1 MSWLARDLRVGFR
14 SLRTRPGH
22 TAASLVA
29 LGLGI
34 GLTTAT
40 FSIVDGLLLRGLPFA
55 ESERLMLLG
64 SENPARG
71 QHGAAVDLHDFA
83 DWARR
88 QRSFEALAAFDI
100 GTATLTTRGG
110 AERLDASAMSAAT
123 LRLLRVEPAIGRAF
137 EPRDEAPGAAPVAL
151 LGWRT
156 WKDRFGGDPGIVG
169 RGVRLNG
176 SSATV
181 VGVMPEGFRF
191 PWAQE
196 VWTPLTAPTALTA
209 LTADGGAAAR
219 GQGEPVVVLGRLRRG
234 VTLRQARVEME
245 SIARALAIEYPRT
258 NAGLGVLVKPYVEFV
273 MGDPIETALVTM
285 LGAVLAVLLI
295 ACINVASLGMARA
308 AQRGREIA
316 VRTALGAGRARL
328 AAQMLIES
336 LLLAGAGAAL
346 GLGLA
351 RLGIGLFDG
360 VLAGQ
365 NPPFWDQVRL
375 DPASLLFALAAT
387 LTAGLLSGL
396 APALHAART
405 DLRRALA
412 DEGRGATSLRLG
424 WFNRGVVVA
433 ELALSCA
440 LLVGAGLMIK
450 SVLEAQGQ
458 PLGFATRGM
467 LTFRV
472 AVFPERVPRLAD
484 RAAFYGRLRERLA
497 AVPGVQAAAGAE
509 TLPGNRSGS
518 TPYEVEGRAYGSA
531 ADRPL
536 AHAVAVTPGLFAA
549 CRVPLLAGRDFGP
562 MDTVAAPPVAI
573 VNRSLARQAW
583 PGQDPL
589 GKRLRLPPEAAL
601 PGAALPGA
609 GLPEAAL
616 PGAALPG
623 TGADGWRTVVGVAP
637 DLKMDGLED
646 RRPAGFYLPVSQR
659 GPERLSFAVRAAGPP
674 LALAPALRA
683 AVAGLDR
690 DTPIYFVQTMDRML
704 DGNRFATRMF
714 GGLFSIFGI
723 AALLLA
729 AVGIYGVIA
738 LAVESRTREIGVRM
752 ALGAGRGDVLAM
764 LLRQSL
770 AQLGLGLACGLP
782 AAWGVS
788 RLLGGVLFH
797 VRPDDPAVFALVVAT
812 LALVAVLATLVPAAR
827 ALAWPRRSPLAA
839 VIRSD

>member
-1 MSWLARDLRVGFR
+1 MSWLARDLRVGCR
-14 SLRTRPGH
+14 ALRARPGH

-34 GLTTAT
+34 GLTTAA
-40 FSIVDGLLLRGLPFA
+40 FSIVDGLLLRGLPFP

-71 QHGAAVDLHDFA
+71 VHGAPVDLHDLA

-100 GTATLTTRGG
+100 GTATLTTRSS

-123 LRLLRVEPAIGRAF
+123 LRLLRVAPAMGRDF

-156 WKDRFGGDPGIVG
+156 WKDRFGGDPRIVG

-196 VWTPLTAPTALTA
+196 VWTPLTA
-209 LTADGGAAAR
+209 LTADRGAAAR

-234 VTLRQARVEME
+234 VTLRQARIEME
-245 SIARALAIEYPRT
+245 SIARALALEYPRT

-273 MGDPIETALVTM
+273 MGDPVETALVTM

-308 AQRGREIA
+308 AQRSREIA
-316 VRTALGAGRARL
+316 VRTALGAGRARV
-328 AAQMLIES
+328 AAQLLVES

-405 DLRRALA
+405 DLRQSLA

-450 SVLEAQGQ
+450 SVLGAQGQ
-458 PLGFATRGM
+458 PLGFATRGI

-484 RAAFYGRLRERLA
+484 RAAFYLRLRERLA

-518 TPYEVEGRAYGSA
+518 TPYEVEGHAYGSA
-531 ADRPL
+531 ADRPQ

-549 CRVPLLAGRDFGP
+549 CRAPLLAGRDFGP

-573 VNRSLARQAW
+573 VNRSLARRAW

-589 GKRLRLPPEAAL
+589 GKRLRLPPEAAV
-601 PGAALPGA
+601 PGAAV
-609 GLPEAAL
+609 
-616 PGAALPG
+616 PGAAVPG
-623 TGADGWRTVVGVAP
+623 AAADGWRTVVGVAP

-646 RRPAGFYLPVSQR
+646 RRPEGLYLPVSQR

-674 LALAPALRA
+674 LALAPVLRA
-683 AVAGLDR
+683 AVVGLDR

-714 GGLFSIFGI
+714 GGLFSIFGV

-797 VRPDDPAVFALVVAT
+797 VRPDDPVVFALVVAT
-812 LALVAVLATLVPAAR
+812 LTLVAVLATLVPAAR
-827 ALAWPRRSPLAA
+827 ALAWPGRSPLAA

>member
-14 SLRTRPGH
+14 TLRTHPGH

-40 FSIVDGLLLRGLPFA
+40 FSIVDGLLLRGLPFP
-55 ESERLMLLG
+55 EGERLMLLG
-64 SENPARG
+64 SEDPARG
-71 QHGAAVDLHDFA
+71 LHGAPVDLHDFA

-123 LRLLRVEPAIGRAF
+123 LRLLRVEPAMGRGF

-151 LGWRT
+151 LGWRV
-156 WKDRFGGDPGIVG
+156 WKDRFGGDPRIVG

-176 SSATV
+176 GSATV

-196 VWTPLTAPTALTA
+196 VWTPLTALTA
-209 LTADGGAAAR
+209 EAGATAR

-234 VTLRQARVEME
+234 VTLRQARIEME
-245 SIARALAIEYPRT
+245 SIARALALEYPRT

-273 MGDPIETALVTM
+273 MGDPIEMALVTM
-285 LGAVLAVLLI
+285 LGAVLAVLLL

-308 AQRGREIA
+308 AQRSREIA
-316 VRTALGAGRARL
+316 VRTALGAGRARV
-328 AAQMLIES
+328 AAQMLVES

-396 APALHAART
+396 APALRAART
-405 DLRRALA
+405 DLHQALE

-450 SVLEAQGQ
+450 SVLEAQSQ
-458 PLGFATRGM
+458 PLGFATRGI

-472 AVFPERVPRLAD
+472 AVFPERVPRPAD
-484 RAAFYGRLRERLA
+484 RAAFYGRLLERLA
-497 AVPGVQAAAGAE
+497 AIPGVQAAAGAE

-518 TPYEVEGRAYGSA
+518 TRYGVEGHAYGST
-531 ADRPL
+531 ADQPL

-589 GKRLRLPPEAAL
+589 GKRLRLPP
-601 PGAALPGA
+601 GATV
-609 GLPEAAL
+609 E
-616 PGAALPG
+616 
-623 TGADGWRTVVGVAP
+623 GWRTVVGVVP

-646 RRPAGFYLPVSQR
+646 RRPEGFYLPVSQR

-714 GGLFSIFGI
+714 GGLFSIFGV

-738 LAVESRTREIGVRM
+738 LAVESRTREIAVRM
-752 ALGAGRGDVLAM
+752 ALGAGMGDILAM

-788 RLLGGVLFH
+788 RLLGGVLFA
-797 VRPDDPAVFALVVAT
+797 VRPHDPAVFALVVAI
-812 LALVAVLATLVPAAR
+812 LALVALLATLVPAAR
-827 ALAWPRRSPLAA
+827 ALSWSRRSPLSA
-839 VIRSD
+839 VIRHD

>member
-1 MSWLARDLRVGFR
+1 MSWLARDLRVGWR
-14 SLRTRPGH
+14 ALRTRPGH
-22 TAASLVA
+22 TAASLIA

-40 FSIVDGLLLRGLPFA
+40 FSIVDGLLLRGLPFP
-55 ESERLMLLG
+55 EGDRLMLLG

-71 QHGAAVDLHDFA
+71 LHGAPVDRHDFA

-123 LRLLRVEPAIGRAF
+123 LRLLRVEPAMGRDL

-156 WKDRFGGDPGIVG
+156 WKDRFGGDPRIVG

-181 VGVMPEGFRF
+181 VGVMPQGFRF

-196 VWTPLTAPTALTA
+196 VWTPLTALTA
-209 LTADGGAAAR
+209 LTAEGGATAR
-219 GQGEPVVVLGRLRRG
+219 GQGDPVVVLGRLRRG
-234 VTLRQARVEME
+234 VTLRQARIEMA
-245 SIARALAIEYPRT
+245 SIARALALEYPRT

-273 MGDPIETALVTM
+273 MGDPIEMALVTM
-285 LGAVLAVLLI
+285 MGAVLAVLLI

-308 AQRGREIA
+308 AQRSREIA

-328 AAQMLIES
+328 AAQMLVES

-360 VLAGQ
+360 ALAGQ

-405 DLRRALA
+405 DLRQALA
-412 DEGRGATSLRLG
+412 DEGRAATSWRLG

-450 SVLEAQGQ
+450 SVLRAQGQ
-458 PLGFATRGM
+458 PLGFATRGI

-484 RAAFYGRLRERLA
+484 RAAFYGRLLERLA
-497 AVPGVQAAAGAE
+497 AVPGAQAVAGAE
-509 TLPGNRSGS
+509 TLPGNRGGS

-549 CRVPLLAGRDFGP
+549 CRAPRLAGRDFGP

-589 GKRLRLPPEAAL
+589 GKRLRLPP
-601 PGAALPGA
+601 GAAGPG
-609 GLPEAAL
+609 G
-616 PGAALPG
+616 GAA
-623 TGADGWRTVVGVAP
+623 GWRTVVGVAP

-646 RRPAGFYLPVSQR
+646 RRPEGFYLPVSQR

-690 DTPIYFVQTMDRML
+690 DTPIYFVQTMERML

-714 GGLFSIFGI
+714 GGLFSIFGL

-752 ALGAGRGDVLAM
+752 ALGAGMGDVLAM

-770 AQLGLGLACGLP
+770 AQLALGLACGLP
-782 AAWGVS
+782 AAWVVS
-788 RLLGGVLFH
+788 RLLGGVLFE
-797 VRPDDPAVFALVVAT
+797 VRPHDPAVFALVVAT
-812 LALVAVLATLVPAAR
+812 LAMVALLATLVPAAR
-827 ALAWPRRSPLAA
+827 ALSWSRRSALSA
-839 VIRSD
+839 VIRHD

>member
-14 SLRTRPGH
+14 ALRARPGH

-40 FSIVDGLLLRGLPFA
+40 FSIVDGLLLRGLPFP

-71 QHGAAVDLHDFA
+71 QHAAPVDLHDFA

-110 AERLDASAMSAAT
+110 AERLDASAISAAT
-123 LRLLRVEPAIGRAF
+123 LRLLRVEPAMGRAF

-156 WKDRFGGDPGIVG
+156 WKDRCGGDPRIVG

-181 VGVMPEGFRF
+181 VGVMPQGFRF

-196 VWTPLTAPTALTA
+196 VWTPLTALTA
-209 LTADGGAAAR
+209 LTAEGGAAAR

-234 VTLRQARVEME
+234 VTLRQARTEME
-245 SIARALAIEYPRT
+245 SIARALALEYPRT
-258 NAGLGVLVKPYVEFV
+258 NAGLGVVVKPYVEFV
-273 MGDPIETALVTM
+273 MGDPVEMALVTM

-308 AQRGREIA
+308 AQRSRELA
-316 VRTALGAGRARL
+316 VRTALGAGRARV
-328 AAQMLIES
+328 AAQMLVES

-405 DLRRALA
+405 DLRQALA

-450 SVLEAQGQ
+450 NVLMAQGQ

-518 TPYEVEGRAYGSA
+518 TPYEVEGHAYGSS

-562 MDTVAAPPVAI
+562 MDSVAAPPVAI
-573 VNRSLARQAW
+573 VNRSLARRAW

-589 GKRLRLPPEAAL
+589 GKRLRLPP
-601 PGAALPGA
+601 GAAV
-609 GLPEAAL
+609 E
-616 PGAALPG
+616 
-623 TGADGWRTVVGVAP
+623 GWRTVVGVVP

-646 RRPAGFYLPVSQR
+646 RRPEGFYLPVSQR

-674 LALAPALRA
+674 LALVPALRA

-714 GGLFSIFGI
+714 GGLFSIFGV

-788 RLLGGVLFH
+788 RLLGGVLFG
-797 VRPDDPAVFALVVAT
+797 VRPYDPAVFALVVAT
-812 LALVAVLATLVPAAR
+812 LALVALLATLVPAAR
-827 ALAWPRRSPLAA
+827 ALSWSRRSPLAA

>member
-1 MSWLARDLRVGFR
+1 
-14 SLRTRPGH
+14 
-22 TAASLVA
+22 
-29 LGLGI
+29 
-34 GLTTAT
+34 
-40 FSIVDGLLLRGLPFA
+40 
-55 ESERLMLLG
+55 MLLG
-64 SENPARG
+64 SEDPARG
-71 QHGAAVDLHDFA
+71 LHGAPVDLRDFA
-83 DWARR
+83 DWGRR

-123 LRLLRVEPAIGRAF
+123 LRLLRVEPAMGRDF

-176 SSATV
+176 GPATV
-181 VGVMPEGFRF
+181 VGVMPQGFRF

-196 VWTPLTAPTALTA
+196 VWTPLTALAA
-209 LTADGGAAAR
+209 EAGATAR

-234 VTLRQARVEME
+234 VTLRQARSEME
-245 SIARALAIEYPRT
+245 SIARALALEYPRT
-258 NAGLGVLVKPYVEFV
+258 NAGLGVLVKPYVDFV
-273 MGDPIETALVTM
+273 MGDPIEMALVTM

-308 AQRGREIA
+308 AQRSREIA
-316 VRTALGAGRARL
+316 VRTALGAGRARV
-328 AAQMLIES
+328 AAQMLVES
-336 LLLAGAGAAL
+336 LLLAGAGAVL

-365 NPPFWDQVRL
+365 NPPFWDRVRL

-405 DLRRALA
+405 DLRQALA

-458 PLGFATRGM
+458 PLGFATRGI

-472 AVFPERVPRLAD
+472 AVFPERVPRPAD
-484 RAAFYGRLRERLA
+484 RAAFYGRLLERLA
-497 AVPGVQAAAGAE
+497 AIPGVQAAAGAE

-518 TPYEVEGRAYGSA
+518 TPYAVEGHAYGSA
-531 ADRPL
+531 AEQPL

-562 MDTVAAPPVAI
+562 VDTAAAPPVAI

-583 PGQDPL
+583 PGKDPL
-589 GKRLRLPPEAAL
+589 GKRLRLPP
-601 PGAALPGA
+601 GAAA
-609 GLPEAAL
+609 E
-616 PGAALPG
+616 
-623 TGADGWRTVVGVAP
+623 GWRTVVGVVP

-646 RRPAGFYLPVSQR
+646 RRPEGFYLPVSQR

-714 GGLFSIFGI
+714 GGLFSIFGV

-752 ALGAGRGDVLAM
+752 ALGAGRGDILAM

-782 AAWGVS
+782 AAWGLS
-788 RLLGGVLFH
+788 RLLGGVLFA
-797 VRPDDPAVFALVVAT
+797 VRPHDPAVFALVAAT
-812 LALVAVLATLVPAAR
+812 LALVSLLATLVPAAR
-827 ALAWPRRSPLAA
+827 ALSWSRRSPLSA
-839 VIRSD
+839 VIRYD

>member
-1 MSWLARDLRVGFR
+1 MSWLARDLRVGCR
-14 SLRTRPGH
+14 ALRARPGH
-22 TAASLVA
+22 TAASLIA

-40 FSIVDGLLLRGLPFA
+40 FSIVDGLLLRGLPFP

-71 QHGAAVDLHDFA
+71 VHGAPVDRHDLA

-100 GTATLTTRGG
+100 GTATLTIGGG
-110 AERLDASAMSAAT
+110 AERLDASAISAAT
-123 LRLLRVEPAIGRAF
+123 LRLLRVEPAMGRAF

-156 WKDRFGGDPGIVG
+156 WKDRCGGDPRIVG
-169 RGVRLNG
+169 RAVRLNG

-181 VGVMPEGFRF
+181 VGVMPRGFRF

-196 VWTPLTAPTALTA
+196 VWTPLTALTA
-209 LTADGGAAAR
+209 PAAPTSEGGAAAR
-219 GQGEPVVVLGRLRRG
+219 GQVEPVVVLGRLRRG
-234 VTLRQARVEME
+234 VTLRQARSEMA
-245 SIARALAIEYPRT
+245 SIARALALEYPRT

-273 MGDPIETALVTM
+273 MGDSIEMALVTM

-308 AQRGREIA
+308 AQRSREIA
-316 VRTALGAGRARL
+316 VRTALGAGRAQV
-328 AAQMLIES
+328 AAQLLVES

-375 DPASLLFALAAT
+375 DPASWLFALAAT

-405 DLRRALA
+405 DLRQALA

-458 PLGFATRGM
+458 PLGFATRGI

-472 AVFPERVPRLAD
+472 AVFPERVPRQAD

-497 AVPGVQAAAGAE
+497 AVPGVEVAAGAE

-518 TPYEVEGRAYGSA
+518 TPYEVEGHAYGSA

-549 CRVPLLAGRDFGP
+549 YHVQLLAGRDFGP
-562 MDTVAAPPVAI
+562 MDGAAAPPVAI
-573 VNRSLARQAW
+573 VNRSLARRAW

-589 GKRLRLPPEAAL
+589 GKRLRLPP
-601 PGAALPGA
+601 GAARLGE
-609 GLPEAAL
+609 GVE
-616 PGAALPG
+616 
-623 TGADGWRTVVGVAP
+623 GWRTVVGVVP

-646 RRPAGFYLPVSQR
+646 LRPEGFYLPVSQR

-674 LALAPALRA
+674 LALVPALRA

-788 RLLGGVLFH
+788 RLLGGVLFG
-797 VRPDDPAVFALVVAT
+797 VRPHDPAVFALVVAT
-812 LALVAVLATLVPAAR
+812 LALVALLATLVPAAR
-827 ALAWPRRSPLAA
+827 ALSWSRPSPLSA
-839 VIRSD
+839 VLRSD

>member
-1 MSWLARDLRVGFR
+1 
-14 SLRTRPGH
+14 
-22 TAASLVA
+22 
-29 LGLGI
+29 
-34 GLTTAT
+34 
-40 FSIVDGLLLRGLPFA
+40 
-55 ESERLMLLG
+55 MLLG
-64 SENPARG
+64 SDDPARG
-71 QHGAAVDLHDFA
+71 LHGAPVDLHDFA
-83 DWARR
+83 DWGRR

-100 GTATLTTRGG
+100 GTATLTTSGG

-123 LRLLRVEPAIGRAF
+123 LRLLRVEPAMGRDF

-151 LGWRT
+151 LGWRI
-156 WKDRFGGDPGIVG
+156 WKDRCGGDPRIVG

-176 SSATV
+176 GSATV

-196 VWTPLTAPTALTA
+196 VWTPLTADP
-209 LTADGGAAAR
+209 GATVR

-234 VTLRQARVEME
+234 VTLRQARIEME
-245 SIARALAIEYPRT
+245 SIARALALEYPRT

-273 MGDPIETALVTM
+273 MGDPIEMALVTM

-308 AQRGREIA
+308 ARRSREIA
-316 VRTALGAGRARL
+316 VRTALGAGRARV
-328 AAQMLIES
+328 AAQMLVES

-346 GLGLA
+346 GLALA

-375 DPASLLFALAAT
+375 DPASLLFAFAAT

-405 DLRRALA
+405 DLHQALA

-450 SVLEAQGQ
+450 SVLRAQGQ
-458 PLGFATRGM
+458 PLGFATRGI

-472 AVFPERVPRLAD
+472 AVFPGRVPRPAD

-497 AVPGVQAAAGAE
+497 AIPGVQAAAGAE

-518 TPYEVEGRAYGSA
+518 TPYAVEGHAYGSA
-531 ADRPL
+531 ADQPV
-536 AHAVAVTPGLFAA
+536 AHAVAVTPGMFAA

-562 MDTVAAPPVAI
+562 MDTVAAPPVVI

-589 GKRLRLPPEAAL
+589 GKRLRLPP
-601 PGAALPGA
+601 GAAA
-609 GLPEAAL
+609 E
-616 PGAALPG
+616 
-623 TGADGWRTVVGVAP
+623 GWRTVVGVVP

-646 RRPAGFYLPVSQR
+646 RRPEGFYLPVSQR

-714 GGLFSIFGI
+714 GGLFSIFGV

-738 LAVESRTREIGVRM
+738 LAVESRTRDIGVRM
-752 ALGAGRGDVLAM
+752 ALGAGMGDILAM

-782 AAWGVS
+782 AAWGLS
-788 RLLGGVLFH
+788 RLLGGVLFA
-797 VRPDDPAVFALVVAT
+797 VRPHDPAVFALVVAT
-812 LALVAVLATLVPAAR
+812 LALVALLATLVPAAR
-827 ALAWPRRSPLAA
+827 ALSRSRRASLSAL
-839 VIRSD
+839 VRYD

>member
-1 MSWLARDLRVGFR
+1 M
-14 SLRTRPGH
+14 LRTRPGH
-22 TAASLVA
+22 TAASLIA

-40 FSIVDGLLLRGLPFA
+40 FSIVDGLLLRGLPFP

-64 SENPARG
+64 SEDPARG
-71 QHGAAVDLHDFA
+71 LHGAPVDPHDFA

-100 GTATLTTRGG
+100 GTATLTTGSG

-123 LRLLRVEPAIGRAF
+123 LRLLRVEPAIGRNF
-137 EPRDEAPGAAPVAL
+137 GPRDEAPGAAPVAL
-151 LGWRT
+151 LGWRV
-156 WKDRFGGDPGIVG
+156 WKDRFGGDPRIVG

-181 VGVMPEGFRF
+181 VGVMPESFRF
-191 PWAQE
+191 PWAQD
-196 VWTPLTAPTALTA
+196 VWTPLTAGL
-209 LTADGGAAAR
+209 GAPAR

-234 VTLRQARVEME
+234 VTLRQARIEMD
-245 SIARALAIEYPRT
+245 SIARALALEYPRT
-258 NAGLGVLVKPYVEFV
+258 NGGLGVLVKPYVEFV
-273 MGDPIETALVTM
+273 MGDSIEMALVTM

-308 AQRGREIA
+308 AQRSREIV
-316 VRTALGAGRARL
+316 VRTALGAGRARV
-328 AAQMLIES
+328 AAQLLVES

-405 DLRRALA
+405 DLNQALK

-433 ELALSCA
+433 ELALSCT

-450 SVLEAQGQ
+450 SVLKAQGQ
-458 PLGFATRGM
+458 PLGFATRGI

-472 AVFPERVPRLAD
+472 AVFPERVPRPAD
-484 RAAFYGRLRERLA
+484 RALFYGRLLERLA
-497 AVPGVQAAAGAE
+497 AMPGVQAAAGTEA
-509 TLPGNRSGS
+509 LPGNRSGS
-518 TPYEVEGRAYGSA
+518 TPYAVEGHAYGAA
-531 ADRPL
+531 ADQPL
-536 AHAVAVTPGLFAA
+536 AHAVAITPGLFAA
-549 CRVPLLAGRDFGP
+549 CRVPLLAGRDFGR
-562 MDTVAAPPVAI
+562 MDTVAAPPVVI
-573 VNRSLARQAW
+573 VNRSLARRAW

-589 GKRLRLPPEAAL
+589 GKRLRLPP
-601 PGAALPGA
+601 GAAV
-609 GLPEAAL
+609 E
-616 PGAALPG
+616 
-623 TGADGWRTVVGVAP
+623 GWRTVVGVVP

-646 RRPAGFYLPVSQR
+646 RRPEGFYLPVSQR

-674 LALAPALRA
+674 VALAPALRA

-714 GGLFSIFGI
+714 GGLFSIFGV

-752 ALGAGRGDVLAM
+752 ALGAGRGDILAM

-788 RLLGGVLFH
+788 RLLGGVLFE
-797 VRPDDPAVFALVVAT
+797 VRPHDPAVFALVVAT
-812 LALVAVLATLVPAAR
+812 LALVALLATLVPAAR
-827 ALAWPRRSPLAA
+827 ALSWSRRSPLSA
-839 VIRSD
+839 VIRYD

>member
-1 MSWLARDLRVGFR
+1 MSWLARDLRIGFR
-14 SLRTRPGH
+14 ALRTRPGH
-22 TAASLVA
+22 TAASLIA

-40 FSIVDGLLLRGLPFA
+40 FSIVDGLLLRGLPFP
-55 ESERLMLLG
+55 EGERLMLLG

-71 QHGAAVDLHDFA
+71 LHAAPVDLHDFA

-123 LRLLRVEPAIGRAF
+123 LRLLRVEPAMGRDL
-137 EPRDEAPGAAPVAL
+137 EPRDGAPGAAPVAL

-156 WKDRFGGDPGIVG
+156 WKDRFGGDPRIVG

-196 VWTPLTAPTALTA
+196 VWTPLTT
-209 LTADGGAAAR
+209 DSGATAR
-219 GQGEPVVVLGRLRRG
+219 GQGDPVVVLGRLRRG
-234 VTLRQARVEME
+234 VTLRQARSEMA
-245 SIARALAIEYPRT
+245 SIARALALEYPRT

-273 MGDPIETALVTM
+273 MGDPIEMALVTM

-308 AQRGREIA
+308 AQRSREIA
-316 VRTALGAGRARL
+316 VRTALGAGRARV
-328 AAQMLIES
+328 AAQMLVES

-405 DLRRALA
+405 DLRQALA

-458 PLGFATRGM
+458 PLGFATRGI

-484 RAAFYGRLRERLA
+484 RAAFYGRLLERVA

-509 TLPGNRSGS
+509 TLPGNHSGS

-549 CRVPLLAGRDFGP
+549 CRAPLLAGRDFGP

-583 PGQDPL
+583 PGQAPL
-589 GKRLRLPPEAAL
+589 GKRLRLPP
-601 PGAALPGA
+601 GAAGPG
-609 GLPEAAL
+609 G
-616 PGAALPG
+616 GAE
-623 TGADGWRTVVGVAP
+623 GWRTVVGVAP

-646 RRPAGFYLPVSQR
+646 RRPEGFYLPVSQR

-714 GGLFSIFGI
+714 GGLFSIFGV

-752 ALGAGRGDVLAM
+752 ALGAGMGDVLAM

-770 AQLGLGLACGLP
+770 AQLVLGLACGLP
-782 AAWGVS
+782 AAWVVS
-788 RLLGGVLFH
+788 RLLGGVLFE
-797 VRPDDPAVFALVVAT
+797 VRPHDPAVFALVIAT
-812 LALVAVLATLVPAAR
+812 LALVALLATLVPAAR
-827 ALAWPRRSPLAA
+827 ALSWSRRSALSAL
-839 VIRSD
+839 VRHD

>member
-1 MSWLARDLRVGFR
+1 MSWLARDLRVGVR
-14 SLRTRPGH
+14 ALRTHPGH
-22 TAASLVA
+22 TAASLIA

-40 FSIVDGLLLRGLPFA
+40 FSIVDGLLLRGLPFP

-64 SENPARG
+64 SEDPARG
-71 QHGAAVDLHDFA
+71 LHGAPVDLRDFA
-83 DWARR
+83 DWGRR

-123 LRLLRVEPAIGRAF
+123 LRLLRVEPAMGRDF

-176 SSATV
+176 GPATV
-181 VGVMPEGFRF
+181 VGVMPQGFRF

-196 VWTPLTAPTALTA
+196 VWTPLTALAA
-209 LTADGGAAAR
+209 EAGATAR

-234 VTLRQARVEME
+234 VTLRQARSEME
-245 SIARALAIEYPRT
+245 SIARALALEYPRT
-258 NAGLGVLVKPYVEFV
+258 NAGLGVLVKPYVDFV
-273 MGDPIETALVTM
+273 MGDPIEMALVTM

-308 AQRGREIA
+308 AQRSREIA
-316 VRTALGAGRARL
+316 VRTALGAGRARV
-328 AAQMLIES
+328 AAQMLVES
-336 LLLAGAGAAL
+336 LLLAGAGAVL

-365 NPPFWDQVRL
+365 NPPFWDRVRL

-405 DLRRALA
+405 DLRQALA

-458 PLGFATRGM
+458 PLGFATRGI

-472 AVFPERVPRLAD
+472 AVFPERVPRPAD
-484 RAAFYGRLRERLA
+484 RAAFYGRLLERLA
-497 AVPGVQAAAGAE
+497 AIPGVQAAAGAE

-518 TPYEVEGRAYGSA
+518 TPYAVEGHAYGSA
-531 ADRPL
+531 AEQPL

-562 MDTVAAPPVAI
+562 VDTAAAPPVAI

-583 PGQDPL
+583 PGKDPL
-589 GKRLRLPPEAAL
+589 GKRLRLPP
-601 PGAALPGA
+601 GAAA
-609 GLPEAAL
+609 E
-616 PGAALPG
+616 
-623 TGADGWRTVVGVAP
+623 GWRTVVGVVP

-646 RRPAGFYLPVSQR
+646 RRPEGFYLPVSQR

-714 GGLFSIFGI
+714 GGLFSIFGV

-752 ALGAGRGDVLAM
+752 ALGAGRGDILAM

-782 AAWGVS
+782 AAWGLS
-788 RLLGGVLFH
+788 RLLGGVLFA
-797 VRPDDPAVFALVVAT
+797 VRPHDPAVFALVVAT
-812 LALVAVLATLVPAAR
+812 LALVALLATLVPAAR
-827 ALAWPRRSPLAA
+827 ALSWSRRSPLSA
-839 VIRSD
+839 VIRYD

>member
-1 MSWLARDLRVGFR
+1 MSWLARDLRVGWR
-14 SLRTRPGH
+14 ALRTRPGH
-22 TAASLVA
+22 TAVSLVA

-40 FSIVDGLLLRGLPFA
+40 FSIVDGLLLRGLPFP
-55 ESERLMLLG
+55 EGERLMLLG

-71 QHGAAVDLHDFA
+71 VHGAPVDLHDFA
-83 DWARR
+83 DWGRR

-100 GTATLTTRGG
+100 GTATLTIGGG
-110 AERLDASAMSAAT
+110 AERLDASAISAAT

-156 WKDRFGGDPGIVG
+156 WKDRCGGDPRIVG

-176 SSATV
+176 SAATV

-196 VWTPLTAPTALTA
+196 VWTPLTALTA
-209 LTADGGAAAR
+209 LTADAGAAAR

-234 VTLRQARVEME
+234 VTLRQARIEME
-245 SIARALAIEYPRT
+245 SIARALALEYPRT
-258 NAGLGVLVKPYVEFV
+258 NAGLGVVVKPYVEFV
-273 MGDPIETALVTM
+273 MGDAVEMALVTM

-308 AQRGREIA
+308 AQRSREIA
-316 VRTALGAGRARL
+316 VRTALGAGRTRV
-328 AAQMLIES
+328 AAQMLVES
-336 LLLAGAGAAL
+336 LLLAGAGASL

-365 NPPFWDQVRL
+365 NPPFWDRVRL

-405 DLRRALA
+405 DLRQALA

-433 ELALSCA
+433 ELALSCT
-440 LLVGAGLMIK
+440 LLVGAGLMVK
-450 SVLEAQGQ
+450 SVLRAQGQ

-472 AVFPERVPRLAD
+472 AVFPERVPRPAD

-518 TPYEVEGRAYGSA
+518 TPYEVEGRAYGSGA
-531 ADRPL
+531 ADRPR
-536 AHAVAVTPGLFAA
+536 AHAVAVTSGLFAA

-589 GKRLRLPPEAAL
+589 GKRLRLPPGAAQ
-601 PGAALPGA
+601 PGA
-609 GLPEAAL
+609 
-616 PGAALPG
+616 
-623 TGADGWRTVVGVAP
+623 GADGWRTVVGVAP

-646 RRPAGFYLPVSQR
+646 RRPEGLYLPVSQR

-714 GGLFSIFGI
+714 GGLFSIFGV

-738 LAVESRTREIGVRM
+738 LAVEGRTREIGVRM

-770 AQLGLGLACGLP
+770 AQLALGLACGLP

-812 LALVAVLATLVPAAR
+812 LALVALLATLVPAAR
-827 ALAWPRRSPLAA
+827 ALSWSRRSPLAA
-839 VIRSD
+839 IIRSE

>member
-1 MSWLARDLRVGFR
+1 MSWLARDLRVGVR
-14 SLRTRPGH
+14 ALRTHPGH
-22 TAASLVA
+22 TAASLIA

-40 FSIVDGLLLRGLPFA
+40 FSIVDGLLLRGLPFP

-64 SENPARG
+64 SEDPARG
-71 QHGAAVDLHDFA
+71 LHGAPVDLRDFA
-83 DWARR
+83 DWGRR

-100 GTATLTTRGG
+100 GTATLTTGGG

-123 LRLLRVEPAIGRAF
+123 LRLLRVEPAMGRDF

-151 LGWRT
+151 LGWRI
-156 WKDRFGGDPGIVG
+156 WKDRFGGDPAIVG

-176 SSATV
+176 GPATV
-181 VGVMPEGFRF
+181 VGVMPDGFRF

-196 VWTPLTAPTALTA
+196 VWTPLTALTA
-209 LTADGGAAAR
+209 LTAEGGAAAR

-234 VTLRQARVEME
+234 VTLRQARIEME
-245 SIARALAIEYPRT
+245 SIARALALEYPRT

-273 MGDPIETALVTM
+273 MGDPIEMALVTM

-308 AQRGREIA
+308 AQRSREIA
-316 VRTALGAGRARL
+316 VRTALGAGRARV
-328 AAQMLIES
+328 AAQMLVES

-351 RLGIGLFDG
+351 RVGIGLFDD

-387 LTAGLLSGL
+387 LAAGLLSGL

-405 DLRRALA
+405 DLRQALA

-450 SVLEAQGQ
+450 SVLEAQGR
-458 PLGFATRGM
+458 PLGFATRGI

-472 AVFPERVPRLAD
+472 AVFPERVPRPAD
-484 RAAFYGRLRERLA
+484 RAAFYGRLLERLA
-497 AVPGVQAAAGAE
+497 AIPGVQAAAGAE

-518 TPYEVEGRAYGSA
+518 TRYGGEGHAYGSA
-531 ADRPL
+531 ADQPL

-562 MDTVAAPPVAI
+562 TDTAAAPPVAI

-589 GKRLRLPPEAAL
+589 GKRLRLPP
-601 PGAALPGA
+601 GAAA
-609 GLPEAAL
+609 E
-616 PGAALPG
+616 
-623 TGADGWRTVVGVAP
+623 GWRTVVGVVP

-646 RRPAGFYLPVSQR
+646 RRPEGFYLPVSQR

-714 GGLFSIFGI
+714 GGLFSIFGV

-752 ALGAGRGDVLAM
+752 ALGAGRFDILAM

-782 AAWGVS
+782 AAWGLS
-788 RLLGGVLFH
+788 RLLGGVLFA
-797 VRPDDPAVFALVVAT
+797 VRPHDPAVFALVVAT
-812 LALVAVLATLVPAAR
+812 LALVALLATLVPAAR
-827 ALAWPRRSPLAA
+827 ALSWSRRAPLSA
-839 VIRSD
+839 VIRYD

>member
-14 SLRTRPGH
+14 ALRTRPGH
-22 TAASLVA
+22 TAASLIA

-40 FSIVDGLLLRGLPFA
+40 FSIVDGLLLRGLPFP
-55 ESERLMLLG
+55 EGERLMLLG

-71 QHGAAVDLHDFA
+71 LHAAPVDLHDFA

-123 LRLLRVEPAIGRAF
+123 LRLLRVEPAIGRDL

-156 WKDRFGGDPGIVG
+156 WKDRFGGDPRIVG

-196 VWTPLTAPTALTA
+196 VWTPLTALTA
-209 LTADGGAAAR
+209 EAGATAR
-219 GQGEPVVVLGRLRRG
+219 GQGDPVVVLGRLRRG
-234 VTLRQARVEME
+234 VTLRQARSEMA
-245 SIARALAIEYPRT
+245 SIARALALEYPRT

-273 MGDPIETALVTM
+273 MGDPIEMALVTM

-308 AQRGREIA
+308 AQRSREIA
-316 VRTALGAGRARL
+316 VRTALGAGRARV
-328 AAQMLIES
+328 AAQMLVES

-405 DLRRALA
+405 DLRQALA
-412 DEGRGATSLRLG
+412 DEGRGATSLHLG

-458 PLGFATRGM
+458 PLGFATRGI

-484 RAAFYGRLRERLA
+484 RAAFYGRLFERLA

-536 AHAVAVTPGLFAA
+536 AHAVAATPGLFAA
-549 CRVPLLAGRDFGP
+549 CRAPLLAGRDFGP

-589 GKRLRLPPEAAL
+589 GKRLRLPP
-601 PGAALPGA
+601 GAAGPG
-609 GLPEAAL
+609 G
-616 PGAALPG
+616 GAE
-623 TGADGWRTVVGVAP
+623 GWRTVVGVAP

-646 RRPAGFYLPVSQR
+646 RRPEGFYLPVSQR

-714 GGLFSIFGI
+714 GGLFSIFGV

-738 LAVESRTREIGVRM
+738 LTVESRTREIGVRM

-770 AQLGLGLACGLP
+770 AHLALGLACGLP
-782 AAWGVS
+782 AAWVVS
-788 RLLGGVLFH
+788 RLLGGVLFE
-797 VRPDDPAVFALVVAT
+797 VRPHDPAVFALVVAT
-812 LALVAVLATLVPAAR
+812 LALVALLATLVPAAR
-827 ALAWPRRSPLAA
+827 ALSRSRRSALSAL
-839 VIRSD
+839 VRSD

>member
-1 MSWLARDLRVGFR
+1 MSWLARDLRVGVR
-14 SLRTRPGH
+14 ALRTHPGH
-22 TAASLVA
+22 TAASLIA

-40 FSIVDGLLLRGLPFA
+40 FSIVDGLLLRGLPFP

-64 SENPARG
+64 SEDPARG
-71 QHGAAVDLHDFA
+71 LHGAPVDLRDFA
-83 DWARR
+83 DWGRR

-123 LRLLRVEPAIGRAF
+123 LRLLRVEPAMGRDF

-176 SSATV
+176 GPATV
-181 VGVMPEGFRF
+181 VGVMPQGFRF

-196 VWTPLTAPTALTA
+196 VWTPLTALAA
-209 LTADGGAAAR
+209 EAGATAR

-234 VTLRQARVEME
+234 VTLRQARSEME
-245 SIARALAIEYPRT
+245 SIARALALEYPRT
-258 NAGLGVLVKPYVEFV
+258 NAGLGVLVKPYVDFV
-273 MGDPIETALVTM
+273 MGDPIEMALVTM

-308 AQRGREIA
+308 AQRSREIA
-316 VRTALGAGRARL
+316 VRTALGAGRARV
-328 AAQMLIES
+328 AAQMLVES
-336 LLLAGAGAAL
+336 LLLAGAGAVL

-365 NPPFWDQVRL
+365 NPPFWDRVRL

-405 DLRRALA
+405 DLRQALA

-458 PLGFATRGM
+458 PLGFATRGI

-472 AVFPERVPRLAD
+472 AVFPERVPRPAD
-484 RAAFYGRLRERLA
+484 RAAFYGRLLERLA
-497 AVPGVQAAAGAE
+497 AIPGVQAAAGAE

-518 TPYEVEGRAYGSA
+518 TPYAVEGHAYGSA
-531 ADRPL
+531 AEQPL

-562 MDTVAAPPVAI
+562 VDTAAAPPVAI

-583 PGQDPL
+583 PGKDPL
-589 GKRLRLPPEAAL
+589 GKRLRLPP
-601 PGAALPGA
+601 GAAA
-609 GLPEAAL
+609 E
-616 PGAALPG
+616 
-623 TGADGWRTVVGVAP
+623 GWRTVVGVVP

-646 RRPAGFYLPVSQR
+646 RRPEGFYLPVSQR

-714 GGLFSIFGI
+714 GGLFSIFGV

-752 ALGAGRGDVLAM
+752 ALGAGRGDILAM

-782 AAWGVS
+782 AAWGLS
-788 RLLGGVLFH
+788 RLLGGVLFA
-797 VRPDDPAVFALVVAT
+797 VRPHDPAVFALVAAT
-812 LALVAVLATLVPAAR
+812 LALVSLLATLVPAAR
-827 ALAWPRRSPLAA
+827 ALSWSRRSPLSA
-839 VIRSD
+839 VIRYD